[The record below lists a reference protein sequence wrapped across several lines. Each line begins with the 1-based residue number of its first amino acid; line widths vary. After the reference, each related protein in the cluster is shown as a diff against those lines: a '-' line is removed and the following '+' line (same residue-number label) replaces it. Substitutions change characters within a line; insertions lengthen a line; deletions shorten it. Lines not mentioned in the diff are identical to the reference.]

1 MTTDVAT
8 VDAASKVT
16 ESTVA
21 KPHEP
26 RRRGVGRLLTQFVL
40 AGLAALIAL
49 GALAAYLSRRAGTSE
64 SIREVKARTQM
75 LLQAVWPT
83 LNGAVTGDAE
93 SFKSFD
99 SLVSRLMEKGQVR
112 HVRVWAAVG
121 TTGTIKYSDQAE
133 IVNRNFELRDDA
145 LKAFR
150 TGEINAEVNNL
161 TDPENQI
168 ESRIDEKLLEVYAPF
183 KTSAGTTMLFE
194 TYTAYTGVTDSA
206 QRTWIAFA
214 PTVMGA
220 LIALQLIQIPLA
232 GRLARRLRHAHA
244 HREQALGQALDAS
257 DTERRRI
264 SRDLHDGAV
273 QELAGVTYSLAVVA
287 DRERQRGDHD
297 AERMVRDSIVET
309 RRAIQGLRSLVV
321 EIYPPNLASTGL
333 GAALDN
339 LTAPM
344 ASRGVDVTIDVPEAP
359 PLPADTNALLFRLA
373 QEALRNVARHSGA
386 TAVSV
391 VIVRERD
398 TVVMSVRDNGIGFD
412 MAAAGP
418 HGHFGLRIMN
428 DLVAGAD
435 GRLSIDSAPGTGTLV
450 RVEVP
455 LP

>member
-8 VDAASKVT
+8 VDVAKKVT
-16 ESTVA
+16 DSTVA
-21 KPHEP
+21 HAPQP
-26 RRRGVGRLLTQFVL
+26 RRRGAGHLLTQFVL

-64 SIREVKARTQM
+64 SIRDVRARTQM

-93 SFKSFD
+93 SFKTLD
-99 SLVSRLMEKGQVR
+99 SLVGRLIEKGEVR
-112 HVRVWAAVG
+112 HMRVWAAAG
-121 TTGTIKYSDQAE
+121 TTGTIKYSDQSE
-133 IVNRNFELRDDA
+133 MLNRNFELRDDA

-150 TGEINAEVNNL
+150 TGQINAEVNDLN
-161 TDPENQI
+161 DPENQI

-194 TYTAYTGVTDSA
+194 TYTAYTEVTSSA
-206 QRTWIAFA
+206 RRMWIAFA

-220 LIALQLIQIPLA
+220 LLALQLIQIPLA

-273 QELAGVTYSLAVVA
+273 QELAGVSYSLAVVA
-287 DRERQRGDHD
+287 DRERQRGDHE

-333 GAALDN
+333 GVALDN
-339 LTAPM
+339 LTAPV
-344 ASRGVDVTIDVPEAP
+344 ASRGVDVTIDVPEV

-391 VIVRERD
+391 VIVQDRD
-398 TVVMSVRDNGIGFD
+398 TVVMSVRDDGIGFD
-412 MAAAGP
+412 AKTEGP
-418 HGHFGLRIMN
+418 SGHFGLRIMR

>member
-8 VDAASKVT
+8 VDVAKKVT
-16 ESTVA
+16 DSTVA
-21 KPHEP
+21 HAPQP
-26 RRRGVGRLLTQFVL
+26 RRRGAGHLLTQFVL

-64 SIREVKARTQM
+64 SIRDVRARTQM

-93 SFKSFD
+93 SFKTLD
-99 SLVSRLMEKGQVR
+99 SLVGRLIEKGEVR
-112 HVRVWAAVG
+112 HMRVWAAAG
-121 TTGTIKYSDQAE
+121 TTGTIKYSDQSE
-133 IVNRNFELRDDA
+133 MLNRNFELRDDA

-150 TGEINAEVNNL
+150 TGQINAEVNDLN
-161 TDPENQI
+161 DPENQI

-194 TYTAYTGVTDSA
+194 TYTAYTEVTSSA
-206 QRTWIAFA
+206 QRMWTAFA

-220 LIALQLIQIPLA
+220 LLALQLIQIPLA

-273 QELAGVTYSLAVVA
+273 QELAGVSYSLAVVA
-287 DRERQRGDHD
+287 DRERQRGDHE

-333 GAALDN
+333 GVALDN
-339 LTAPM
+339 LTAPV
-344 ASRGVDVTIDVPEAP
+344 ASRGVDVTIDVPEV

-391 VIVRERD
+391 VIVQDRD
-398 TVVMSVRDNGIGFD
+398 TVVMSVRDDGIGFD
-412 MAAAGP
+412 AKTEGP
-418 HGHFGLRIMN
+418 SGHFGLRIMR

>member
-8 VDAASKVT
+8 VDVTSTVT
-16 ESTVA
+16 ESTVVQ
-21 KPHEP
+21 PREP
-26 RRRGVGRLLTQFVL
+26 RRRGAGRLLTQFVL
-40 AGLAALIAL
+40 AGLAALVAL

-64 SIREVKARTQM
+64 SIRDVKARTQM

-83 LNGAVTGDAE
+83 LNGTVTGDAE
-93 SFKSFD
+93 SFKTFD
-99 SLVSRLMEKGQVR
+99 SLVTRLIEKGQVR
-112 HVRVWAAVG
+112 HVRVWAATG
-121 TTGTIKYSDQAE
+121 TTGTVKYSDQPGVA
-133 IVNRNFELRDDA
+133 NRTFELRDDA

-194 TYTAYTGVTDSA
+194 TYTAYTEVTSSA
-206 QRTWIAFA
+206 QRMWIAFA

-220 LIALQLIQIPLA
+220 LLALQLIQIPLA
-232 GRLARRLRHAHA
+232 GRLARRLRDAHA

-273 QELAGVTYSLAVVA
+273 QELAGVSYSLAVVA
-287 DRERQRGDHD
+287 DRERQRGDHE

-344 ASRGVDVTIDVPEAP
+344 ASRGVDVTIDVPEV

-373 QEALRNVARHSGA
+373 QESLRNVARHSGA
-386 TAVSV
+386 SAVSV
-391 VIVRERD
+391 VIVKDRD
-398 TVVMSVRDNGIGFD
+398 TVVMSVRDNGVGFD
-412 MAAAGP
+412 MKNAGP
-418 HGHFGLRIMN
+418 SGHFGLRIMN

>member
-8 VDAASKVT
+8 VDVAKKVID
-16 ESTVA
+16 STVA
-21 KPHEP
+21 QARQP
-26 RRRGVGRLLTQFVL
+26 RRRGAGRLLTQFVL

-64 SIREVKARTQM
+64 SIRDVRARTQM

-93 SFKSFD
+93 SFKTLD
-99 SLVSRLMEKGQVR
+99 SLVGRLIEKGEVR
-112 HVRVWAAVG
+112 HMRVWAAAG

-133 IVNRNFELRDDA
+133 MLNRNFELREDA

-150 TGEINAEVNNL
+150 TGQINAEVNNL

-194 TYTAYTGVTDSA
+194 TYTAYTEVTSSA
-206 QRTWIAFA
+206 RRMWIAFA

-220 LIALQLIQIPLA
+220 LLALQLIQIPLA

-273 QELAGVTYSLAVVA
+273 QELAGVSYSLAVVA
-287 DRERQRGDHD
+287 DRERQRGDHE

-333 GAALDN
+333 GVALDN
-339 LTAPM
+339 LTAPV
-344 ASRGVDVTIDVPEAP
+344 ASRGVDVTIDVPEV

-391 VIVRERD
+391 VIVQDRD
-398 TVVMSVRDNGIGFD
+398 TVVMSVRDDGIGFD
-412 MAAAGP
+412 AKTEGP
-418 HGHFGLRIMN
+418 SGHFGLRIMR